1 MDGFEVAFFEI
12 QLTECRIMNIL
23 EMSFLYQP
31 TIFDLIR
38 TLVHKLE
45 LNDKLLIDSY
55 FRYIDN
61 VYIYVLKTEQ
71 YKYNTALYCL
81 ILTLIF
87 FTARNDNDTTSRI
100 YSIMATMIGYNSE
113 QIDNME
119 ACKAFI
125 LKKLAEL
132 GSKESEI
139 SFLESQINFSKNIGD
154 SFKVSLLLD

>member
-1 MDGFEVAFFEI
+1 M
-12 QLTECRIMNIL
+12 L

-38 TLVHKLE
+38 TLVRKLE
-45 LNDKLLIDSY
+45 VTDKLLMDSY

-87 FTARNDNDTTSRI
+87 FTARNDNHTAERI
-100 YSIMATMIGYNSE
+100 YAIMANTIGNSSE
-113 QIDNME
+113 QIENME

-125 LKKLAEL
+125 LKKLAAL

-139 SFLESQINFSKNIGD
+139 SFLNETINFSKKIGD
-154 SFKVSLLLD
+154 SFKVSLLLE